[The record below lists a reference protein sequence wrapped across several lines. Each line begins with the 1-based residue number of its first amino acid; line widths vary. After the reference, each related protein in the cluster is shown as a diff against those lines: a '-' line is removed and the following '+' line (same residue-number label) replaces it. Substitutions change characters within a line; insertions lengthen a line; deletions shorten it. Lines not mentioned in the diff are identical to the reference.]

1 MNAKSSTEFSL
12 ILLVVWAILCAIW
25 NAYGAAQ
32 LARGGQAL
40 GPTATIMGAV
50 LAISLA
56 IVLII
61 SFRNRPSAYRWL
73 TLVPCVI
80 AAMTIWSALRLDPA
94 LWPSEF
100 WRWAGIL
107 VNAIGVVGSALA
119 FLTPRKV

>member
-12 ILLVVWAILCAIW
+12 LLLVVWAILCAAW
-25 NAYGAAQ
+25 NAYGAVK
-32 LARGGQAL
+32 LASGGQAL

-50 LAISLA
+50 LALA
-56 IVLII
+56 LAVFLII
-61 SFRNRPSAYRWL
+61 SFRKWPSAYRWL
-73 TLVPCVI
+73 TLVPCVL
-80 AAMTIWSALRLDPA
+80 AAMTIWSALMLDPA

-107 VNAIGVVGSALA
+107 VNVLGVVGSALA